1 VKKPDSSVSDR
12 TREDLLERRDAGTA
26 TVDEMLEH
34 HEKRR
39 EAIRETGVDPCA
51 PKEAKG

>member
-1 VKKPDSSVSDR
+1 MEQVSEK
-12 TREDLLERRDAGTA
+12 TRLALKAKRDAGTA

-51 PKEAKG
+51 PKESESLSRP